1 MRKWAGRYSQQI
13 FLFLMMILIC
23 FVLTVRS
30 EYFFTWQNI
39 RNILEAN
46 SYRLIL
52 AIGMT
57 FVIASGVMDLSAG
70 SIVSL
75 CGVIAAMLLHAGMP
89 IPVVLICGIV
99 SGMVLGAVNGLLIH
113 YTGINFFI
121 LTLATSG
128 MLRGISLMITDG
140 KPITKFGKSFM
151 YLGIG
156 RIGEFQ
162 ISVIFA
168 AFLTVMAFPLMFH
181 MKWGNYIQALGGNR
195 EALMKAGI
203 NTAFYRISV
212 HMVLGAAAA
221 ITAII
226 ITARL
231 NSAEPNAGMNMELDA
246 ITAAVM
252 GGTLISGGKASITGT
267 VLAVLILGII
277 RNGLTLMSISS
288 DYQQWITGF
297 MLLISVLI
305 SEIRVHKIKTLI
317 NNFKEETK

>member
-1 MRKWAGRYSQQI
+1 MKKWSSRYSQQI
-13 FLFLMMILIC
+13 FLFVAMMVIC
-23 FVLTVRS
+23 IVLTMRS
-30 EYFFTWQNI
+30 EYFLTWRNI

-70 SIVSL
+70 AIVSM
-75 CGVIAAMLLHAGMP
+75 CGVIMAVAMHMELPVLAA
-89 IPVVLICGIV
+89 VVLGV
-99 SGMVLGAVNGLLIH
+99 LSGMALGAVNGLLIY

-140 KPITKFGKSFM
+140 KPITKFGQSFI

-156 RIGEFQ
+156 RIGEVQ
-162 ISVIFA
+162 
-168 AFLTVMAFPLMFH
+168 LTVLFAVLLVLISIPLMYH
-181 MKWGNYIQALGGNR
+181 MKWGSYVLSLGGNR
-195 EALMKAGI
+195 EALIKSGI
-203 NTAFYRISV
+203 RTGFYRVTV
-212 HMVLGAAAA
+212 HMFLGVMAAV
-221 ITAII
+221 TAII

-246 ITAAVM
+246 ITAVVM
-252 GGTLISGGKASITGT
+252 GGTSIKGGKASIAGT
-267 VLAVLILGII
+267 VLAVLILGVI
-277 RNGLTLMSISS
+277 RNGLTLMSVSS

-297 MLLISVLI
+297 LLLVSVLI
-305 SEIRVHKIKTLI
+305 SEIKVHKFRALIK
-317 NNFKEETK
+317 